1 MRKGRLRRA
10 RNRSK
15 ALGRMT
21 FVLLWLR
28 RYVFLFLRQRREV
41 CLLYIQEECVDLSLT
56 ICTQI
61 CIPEILLSLFSISKL
76 LLVLKVTVTSM

>member
-1 MRKGRLRRA
+1 MRKGRLRGA

-41 CLLYIQEECVDLSLT
+41 CLLYIQEECVDLRLT
-56 ICTQI
+56 VCTQI
-61 CIPEILLSLFSISKL
+61 HIPEILLSLFSISKL
-76 LLVLKVTVTSM
+76 LLVLKVIVTSM